1 MNETNMNVVLDALAE
16 TIKRLRED
24 VLILRYEN
32 ERLREELKT
41 NERKDS
47 HG

>member
-1 MNETNMNVVLDALAE
+1 MDETNMNVVLEALAE

-32 ERLREELKT
+32 ERLREQLKSK
-41 NERKDS
+41 ERTE
-47 HG
+47 GNG